1 MTKLSLA
8 TALIL
13 GTAVFANAADDLASA
28 FKEGKL
34 DGRLRA
40 QYFATDWD
48 NDAKY
53 SATGFAVGGSL
64 IYKTAPL
71 YGFSVGAGMYTTQN
85 PGGWTDAEDGT
96 NAATAKDL
104 FCRDQDNGTATCK
117 YGDGYAVLAQAYLQY
132 DIAKS
137 KVKAGRFL
145 MTNPWIT
152 PNDTK
157 MIPIAVEG
165 ADFVSNDLLNTTVQI
180 DYADAIKER
189 GSSYFS
195 NMADTGDTPVNIRK
209 YYDTHYYTTLSGDA
223 RGDAPDVTILGVKN
237 KSIDNLE
244 LQAWAMRWPDLVNE
258 LILEANYAVEA
269 GDVILGFGGR
279 YLKQYDKGAGTIIG
293 TTAYGDSDNSID
305 SHLWALRTTADYR
318 AAKLL
323 LALSQTSAD
332 ADIIAPWR
340 GFPTQGYT
348 RSMTQ
353 TDWNANTKS
362 YKAELDYDW
371 NALLPGVTTM
381 ISYAFY
387 NRDPSKTP
395 YQSMTN
401 RLYGNGDTRQWNLDM
416 IYKLSGSWKGTELK
430 ARFMDQNN
438 ELDATNAT
446 QTLASITDTSN
457 HEMRLEANYR
467 F

>member
-1 MTKLSLA
+1 MRKLTLA

-13 GTAVFANAADDLASA
+13 GSALFANGADDLASA

-48 NDAKY
+48 NNDQF
-53 SATGFAVGGSL
+53 SATGFAIGGSL
-64 IYKTAPL
+64 IHKTAPL

-85 PGGWTDAEDGT
+85 PGGWTDSEDGT
-96 NAATAKDL
+96 YAGTSKDL
-104 FCRDQDNGTATCK
+104 FCRDQEHGISKCN
-117 YGDGYAVLAQAYLQY
+117 YGDGYAVLAQAYVQY
-132 DIAKS
+132 DVAKS
-137 KVKAGRFL
+137 KFKAGRML

-157 MIPIAVEG
+157 MIPIAIEG
-165 ADFVSNDLLNTTVQI
+165 ADFVSNDILNTTLQI
-180 DYADAIKER
+180 DYADRIKER
-189 GSSYFS
+189 GTTYFA

-209 YYDTHYYTTLSGDA
+209 YYDTHYYVAGNGA
-223 RGDAPDVTILGVKN
+223 DAPNVTIAGIKN

-244 LQAWAMRWPDLVNE
+244 LQAWVMRWPDIVNE
-258 LILEANYAVEA
+258 MILEANYAFEA
-269 GDVILGFGGR
+269 GDAIFGIGGR
-279 YLKQYDKGAGTIIG
+279 YLKQYDKGAGDIIVP
-293 TTAYGDSDNSID
+293 TSYGDSDRSID
-305 SHLWALRTTADYR
+305 SSLWALRATADYR

-323 LALSQTSAD
+323 LAMSRTSSD
-332 ADIIAPWR
+332 ADIVAPWR

-353 TDWNANTKS
+353 TDWNANTKA
-362 YKAELDYDW
+362 YKAEFDYDW
-371 NALLPGVTTM
+371 DALVCGLSTM
-381 ISYAFY
+381 LSYAYY

-395 YQSMTN
+395 YQSMTD
-401 RLYGNGDTRQWNLDM
+401 RLYGNGDTHQWNFDI
-416 IYKLSGSWKGTELK
+416 IYKLSASFKGTELK
-430 ARFMDQNN
+430 VRLMDQNN

-446 QTLASITDTSN
+446 QTLASVKDTSN
-457 HEMRLEANYR
+457 REMRLEVNYR